1 VLLWFV
7 GTSVLAVWSV
17 FRDPRIDY
25 RLVIVGALLP
35 DIVDAPFGG
44 ARVGHTLVFSVAL
57 LVVVMAAT
65 VGRRPARRR
74 LLAIPI
80 GSFLHLVFDGAFT
93 SAHVFW
99 WPFGGLSFDGARLP
113 SVARFPGWDLVLEGL
128 GLAACWWAW
137 NKFGLADPARRRRF
151 LHTGGLDEARR

>member
-1 VLLWFV
+1 VFLWFV

-17 FRDPRIDY
+17 FHDPRIDY

-35 DIVDAPFGG
+35 DLVDAPFGG
-44 ARVGHTLVFSVAL
+44 ARAGHALVFSVAL
-57 LVVVMAAT
+57 LIAVMVAT

-74 LLAIPI
+74 LLAVPI
-80 GSFLHLVFDGAFT
+80 GSFLHLVFDGVFT
-93 SAHVFW
+93 NTRVFW

-113 SVARFPGWDLVLEGL
+113 SVARFPGWDLVLELL

-151 LHTGGLDEARR
+151 WRTGSLAEVAR